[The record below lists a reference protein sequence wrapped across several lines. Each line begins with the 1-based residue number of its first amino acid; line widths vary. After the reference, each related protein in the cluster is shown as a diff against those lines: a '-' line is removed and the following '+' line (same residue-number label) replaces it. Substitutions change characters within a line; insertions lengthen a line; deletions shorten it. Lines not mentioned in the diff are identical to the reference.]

1 MRVCTGVYVC
11 IYTHGYI
18 YMYVNW
24 NTLSFGVNRW
34 ITLRIFLSEIE
45 KVVMNFIHSLSIF
58 DFHFP
63 HENSTQ

>member
-1 MRVCTGVYVC
+1 
-11 IYTHGYI
+11 
-18 YMYVNW
+18 MYVNW